1 LIRFLHIVSSAV
13 MFGVGVGAFWFM
25 LTTVRSGNLA
35 AIAVTTRNAVLAEWF
50 IAVPVSI
57 VQPATGYLLMR
68 QLGYPLASGWFY
80 AVATLYIVTGMC
92 WVYLVKAEIR
102 MRDVAAAHSNA
113 AVLPPGFHVLL
124 ARWQRLALGAF
135 AGVLLLFWLMASG
148 PAGHAVSGLFA
159 LFGLNGPSGMG
170 P

>member
-1 LIRFLHIVSSAV
+1 MIRFLHIVSSAV

-57 VQPATGYLLMR
+57 VQPATAYL
-68 QLGYPLASGWFY
+68 
-80 AVATLYIVTGMC
+80 
-92 WVYLVKAEIR
+92 
-102 MRDVAAAHSNA
+102 
-113 AVLPPGFHVLL
+113 LL

-159 LFGLNGPSGMG
+159 FESKYVNPSLCMACRERDNRDMARHEPVDFLGKRG
-170 P
+170 